1 MQAQRQLD
9 IVALVKKLKITERNL
24 KKHNLYKNFKEK
36 LLCFGE
42 KNEATEMQ
50 SISISESD
58 RSNIVANNDDILL
71 EDVYLDQD
79 FKEDIVDGK
88 Y

>member
-1 MQAQRQLD
+1 M
-9 IVALVKKLKITERNL
+9 
-24 KKHNLYKNFKEK
+24 
-36 LLCFGE
+36 
-42 KNEATEMQ
+42 
-50 SISISESD
+50 SESD
-58 RSNIVANNDDILL
+58 RSNIVANNDDILP